1 MAYSSL
7 IGARVKRKEDPR
19 LITGAGAFVGDL
31 KLPGMHHVVFVRSP
45 YAHARI
51 RGIDAEAARQRP
63 GVLAVVTGKEL
74 AALCGPMPI
83 GGGGEGGS
91 ATDSQDVPGLT
102 HHALTTERVRHV
114 GEAVAAVIATTPE
127 IAVDAAAEVLV
138 DWDPLPSVGDVFKAM
153 EPSAPKLFDQLE
165 SNVEHVWQRKRGEPD
180 AAFASA
186 YRVVKQRMT
195 NQRVA
200 GVSMEGRAV
209 AAMPDFTTGGVTLW
223 TSTQGPH
230 LVRGELAK
238 VLKLPENAVRVIA
251 PDVGGGFGIKI
262 GLYPEELALA
272 ALSRFYNVPL
282 RWVETRIEHMVATT
296 HGRGQVADMEAAVQE
311 DGTITA
317 LRMRV
322 VADMGAYPIA
332 TVIPN
337 LTGQMSVGVYNIP
350 AIDIEITCVFTN
362 TTPVAAYRGAGRPEA
377 AYYIER
383 LVNCIAAELRLDPVE
398 VRRKNFIPPDKFP
411 YRTPAGVTYD
421 SGEYERALNRVLEI
435 SHYQA
440 LRAEQQRRRSE
451 NDNHLLGIGL
461 ACYVEMCGF
470 GPYESAVVRVEPSGT
485 VTVFTGISPHGQG
498 GGTTFAQ
505 IVADQL
511 GADFDTIV
519 VQYGDTGNTPMGQGT
534 MGSRSIAVGG
544 TALVRA
550 VGKVRDKARQI
561 AANMLE
567 ANPDDVVLEGG
578 TYQVKG
584 VPSRSLTLAQIA
596 DQAYSDKLP
605 KEIDPGL
612 EASDFFT
619 PTLIYP
625 FGAHV
630 AVVEIE
636 RETGRIT
643 LREYYTVDDCGPRLS
658 PMLVEGQ
665 VHGGLAQGIAQA
677 LLEEVVY
684 DENGQLLSGSL
695 MDYTLPR
702 AGDFPMFTTDQTV
715 TPTPHN
721 PLGVKGIGE
730 AATIGSTPAIANAV
744 ADALAV
750 FGVRHLDIPLRPE
763 RVWRAMQG

>member
-350 AIDIEITCVFTN
+350 AVDIEITCVFTN

-383 LVNCIAAELRLDPVE
+383 LVDCIAAELRLDPVE

-550 VGKVRDKARQI
+550 VAKVRDKARQI

-578 TYQVKG
+578 AYQVKG

-643 LREYYTVDDCGPRLS
+643 LRDYYTVDDCGPRLS

-677 LLEEVVY
+677 LMEEVVY

-702 AGDFPMFTTDQTV
+702 AHDFPMFTTDQTV